1 MEVQCG
7 DNQVDLSRKIIHCS
21 SPALGPVT
29 LNHKRAYTQIHRP
42 HTCMVH
48 VCARVC
54 ERARAE
60 PSGMIPDCFTYTSG
74 GAGGRAKGPVTPTPY
89 PHLLQRGQVACNAA
103 WSKIKSEQN

>member
-42 HTCMVH
+42 HTCMAH
-48 VCARVC
+48 VCVRARARVSM
-54 ERARAE
+54 RARAE
-60 PSGMIPDCFTYTSG
+60 PSGTIPDCFGIG
-74 GAGGRAKGPVTPTPY
+74 GEGGEQKGPSPQPATPTFCSVDKW
-89 PHLLQRGQVACNAA
+89 LVTQLGA
-103 WSKIKSEQN
+103 K